1 MQKASK
7 SKQRAGVN
15 EYGARMDQKR
25 SIVREEGSVE
35 NRIPAASNTAT
46 RNHHIGGSRE
56 RTISRDRNNGVFI
69 SSMMTRTSVSGL
81 KTTMAA

>member
-1 MQKASK
+1 VQKASK

-25 SIVREEGSVE
+25 SIVREEGSVD
-35 NRIPAASNTAT
+35 NRIPTASNTAT
-46 RNHHIGGSRE
+46 RNHQIGGSRE
-56 RTISRDRNNGVFI
+56 RTISKDRNNIVFT

-81 KTTMAA
+81 KTTMAV